1 MIYKSYLIEKDINL
15 IKSNI
20 VLFYGINIGLKND
33 LQIDIKNKNRDA
45 EIINLYQDEILKNE
59 GLLLNE
65 ILNISL
71 FTKRKV
77 FFLHQTNDK
86 FLDLIRE
93 IETKVDDQKIYL
105 FADILEKK
113 SKLRSYFEKS
123 KSLGVVPCYEDNEIT
138 LKKIVQQDLDNFKG
152 LSNQILSVILDNSGG
167 NRVKLKNELNKIKS
181 FFNEKILDEEKLKIL
196 LNIKINED
204 FNFLKDKAIIGD
216 RINTNK
222 LLNETVIEAD
232 KNIMYLNSI
241 NQRLLKLLQL
251 SALIKETSFDNAI
264 NNLKPPVF
272 WKDKTTLTNQI
283 GKWDNKK
290 IKKALD
296 QTYKLEI
303 QLKSS
308 STINSNILIKK
319 LLVDI
324 CNLAN
329 S

>member
-20 VLFYGINIGLKND
+20 VLFYGVNIGLKND
-33 LQIDIKNKNRDA
+33 FQINIKNKNKDA

-59 GLLLNE
+59 DLLLKE

-71 FTKRKV
+71 FTKRKI

-86 FLDLIRE
+86 FLDLIKE
-93 IETKVDDQKIYL
+93 IETKADDQKIYL

-138 LKKIVQQDLDNFKG
+138 LKKIAQQDLDNFKG
-152 LSNQILSVILDNSGG
+152 LSSQILNVILDNSGG
-167 NRVKLKNELNKIKS
+167 NRVRLKNELNKIKS
-181 FFNEKILDEEKLKIL
+181 FFYDKILNEEKLKIL

-204 FNFLKDKAIIGD
+204 FNVLKDKAIVGD
-216 RINTNK
+216 RISTNK
-222 LLNETVIEAD
+222 LLNETVIDTD

-251 SALIKETSFDNAI
+251 SALIKETSLDNAI
-264 NNLKPPVF
+264 KNLKPPVF
-272 WKDKTTLTNQI
+272 WKDKTTLTNQVR
-283 GKWDNKK
+283 KWDNEK
-290 IKKALD
+290 IRKALD
-296 QTYKLEI
+296 QTYILEI
-303 QLKSS
+303 QLKSN